1 MMRKLLLLLL
11 MLAMAG
17 LTLRAQGPHEVHL
30 SISGPAGGGTY
41 DDAGPLFHWG
51 SDLYSMYEPGER
63 VDSGP
68 VYTLGYTYSLRGW
81 LRVGAEASVGMLWV
95 DKGQARA
102 WGGGNIEATWQRL
115 YTVMPLIHLV
125 ALNAPHFK
133 IYGKIAAGGQL
144 SLGDYEGT
152 KIRPAIEVVPLGLQW
167 GGEKIFGLA
176 EFGIGNVYVGRLGI
190 GIRW

>member
-1 MMRKLLLLLL
+1 MMKKLLLLLL
-11 MLAMAG
+11 LLAPAG
-17 LTLRAQGPHEVHL
+17 WTLRAQGPHEIHL
-30 SISGPAGGGTY
+30 SISGPAGGGIY
-41 DDAGPLFHWG
+41 DDSGSLFNWG
-51 SDLYSMYEPGER
+51 TDLYSMYEPGER

-68 VYTLGYTYSLRGW
+68 VYSLGYTYSLRSW
-81 LRVGAEASVGMLWV
+81 LRVGAEASVGMFWV
-95 DKGQARA
+95 DKGQPRA
-102 WGGGNIEATWQRL
+102 WGNGDIKATWQRL

-125 ALNAPHFK
+125 ALNNPHFK
-133 IYGKIAAGGQL
+133 IYGKIATGGQL

-152 KIRPAIEVVPLGLQW
+152 RIRPAIEVVPLGLQW